1 MIYKLEK
8 ENSKFK
14 ITGSGI
20 EILDLNGRVL
30 EISFIKES
38 RKYEV
43 PYYELDKFFKAL
55 ESIKNLRSTSIFIK
69 DGNSKSK
76 LEFFNVDE
84 NLELTKS
91 YYKFQYA
98 KDTYVEA
105 LGFADYSYTN
115 YFMPK
120 WSTAFK
126 FQHSNHCKM
135 VEPLFTDL
143 NINAEVI
150 SKIINLKDDP
160 DFEDVSKLEFLLK
173 NKKVVQEKSI
183 SNLQLQ
189 GFVSEDYLI
198 NSKKRMQFSEGF
210 DYIYIKRLQDIQTTI
225 KIKGIQNN
233 SFVEEQVT
241 LNDNSVVKLQYNYQ
255 TIYNLEI
262 VDYNNLSDDL
272 DFNSFT
278 YSISNSI
285 NIRENNLTFHKR
297 KDESY
302 FEIEGEF
309 LVYKRKDSREIKVFN
324 LGFDVQVCNIYID
337 SLDKIYVLK
346 DNIIYT
352 GRVEAKLD
360 LQIDRD
366 ITYNNTKYIET
377 TYLTSSEYLVEVL
390 LLEYIKDTEKN
401 RVSIAVKSSNDTY
414 YLNSLSEL
422 QSSTEELFINLSDLK
437 RDKISFELSTDHDIE
452 TLTITI
458 NDIDGHYKK
467 SSVIIHPKI
476 VLKNEVSVPKRDL
489 VLLVNDNLFLLD
501 NLNLK
506 LRAT

>member
-120 WSTAFK
+120 WSTTFK
-126 FQHSNHCKM
+126 FQHANHCKM

-278 YSISNSI
+278 YTISNSI

-366 ITYNNTKYIET
+366 ITYNNTNYI
-377 TYLTSSEYLVEVL
+377 
-390 LLEYIKDTEKN
+390 
-401 RVSIAVKSSNDTY
+401 
-414 YLNSLSEL
+414 
-422 QSSTEELFINLSDLK
+422 
-437 RDKISFELSTDHDIE
+437 
-452 TLTITI
+452 
-458 NDIDGHYKK
+458 
-467 SSVIIHPKI
+467 
-476 VLKNEVSVPKRDL
+476 
-489 VLLVNDNLFLLD
+489 
-501 NLNLK
+501 
-506 LRAT
+506 

>member
-278 YSISNSI
+278 YTISNSI

-476 VLKNEVSVPKRDL
+476 VLKNEVLVPERDL

>member
-476 VLKNEVSVPKRDL
+476 VLKNEVLVPERDL

>member
-278 YSISNSI
+278 YTISNSI

-467 SSVIIHPKI
+467 SNVIIHPKI
-476 VLKNEVSVPKRDL
+476 VLKNEVLVPERDL

>member
-120 WSTAFK
+120 WSTTFK

-278 YSISNSI
+278 YTISNSI

-476 VLKNEVSVPKRDL
+476 VLKNEVLVPERDL

>member
-476 VLKNEVSVPKRDL
+476 VLKNEVSVPERDL